1 MGTELLERGIPNVW
15 SKNPVEPDTHPSGR
29 EFTAQEVEFLDKLEL
44 GRNEVV
50 GKMKHDRG
58 KGHAMGPAL
67 RNAKKKR
74 LTYIDGKAEW
84 IPIG

>member
-1 MGTELLERGIPNVW
+1 MGTELLERGIPSIW
-15 SKNPVEPDTHPSGR
+15 TKTAVESDRHESGR

-58 KGHAMGPAL
+58 KGHAGGPAL
-67 RNAKKKR
+67 KKVINSNKRRARLEKEAKR
-74 LTYIDGKAEW
+74 RE
-84 IPIG
+84 